1 MEIVTFLY
9 VFSLFIIFT
18 PKLFFNF
25 GSKNNWIEIII
36 HAILFTIIVSISY
49 GFVRSK
55 IYEGAIINLEFEYP
69 STQGLGMNQT
79 TNVYQTS
86 NETETEHTSFD
97 NKNGDTN
104 INNNYLNSPDVAP
117 QSDIIDNTD
126 PILIARQTS
135 TTPFENFTR
144 PSPPISLET
153 PYKYNSTDPTN
164 DNYMDSSVITEE
176 LRYDGF
182 FYFMM
187 KWPNTPSLQYQS
199 IVWRQTDNPFL
210 LDNSKIVLDNG
221 APGFKQFLPIQSSD
235 ITDGTRFNGL
245 KYNGVQ
251 SILSRA
257 NRMNTTNIFEQIGT
271 LNIPIGD
278 AGTIPT
284 FYGPNGSPVT
294 QTELYIFKPNNTFKN
309 FIDSITGTIIIPSEI
324 IPASAESAIIPASAE
339 SAIISTTAI
348 PTSEQVTPL
357 AETDPE
363 IANKSSEY
371 YNFDF
376 TRLGSFKQDPIQSIP
391 KIDDNK
397 YSVDGCNYKCS
408 NDVDNST
415 HFFLQSNV
423 SSNYGDC
430 YCYTNNNDDNFT
442 KFISESNQCNSNPE
456 HPSNKSTFGSTAC
469 KSVYRTRKFNTDDL
483 KTFKVDQQTNSNVS
497 SVNADFS
504 DISKISNNITNPIK
518 KETANNNKQINFSN
532 IINNNKTLTTTRTDE
547 WRPYSYQRDPKFGWN
562 QDLQFTAL
570 KK

>member
-25 GSKNNWIEIII
+25 GSKNHWIEIII

-86 NETETEHTSFD
+86 NETETEQTSFD
-97 NKNGDTN
+97 NKNGDTT

-135 TTPFENFTR
+135 TTPFVNFTR

-164 DNYMDSSVITEE
+164 DNYMDSSVITET

-210 LDNSKIVLDNG
+210 LKNSNISING

-235 ITDGTRFNGL
+235 TTDGTKFNGL
-245 KYNGVQ
+245 KYNGVE

-257 NRMNTTNIFEQIGT
+257 NNVNTTNNFEQIGT
-271 LNIPIGD
+271 LNISTGD
-278 AGTIPT
+278 AGMLPT

-294 QTELYIFKPNNTFKN
+294 QSELYIFKPNNTFKN

-324 IPASAESAIIPASAE
+324 IPASAESAIIPASVE
-339 SAIISTTAI
+339 PDIISTTAI
-348 PTSEQVTPL
+348 STPVQVTPL
-357 AETDPE
+357 AETGPE

-408 NDVDNST
+408 NDVADST

-423 SSNYGDC
+423 SSNFGDC

-442 KFISESNQCNSNPE
+442 KFISESNQCNSDPE
-456 HPSNKSTFGSTAC
+456 HQSNKSTFGSVAC

-532 IINNNKTLTTTRTDE
+532 IINDNKTLTTTRTDE